1 MPATPSAEVTLQVAA
16 NSAAAQLEM
25 FSRKF
30 KQMQKEMA
38 DATKKTA
45 QEGKQAGN
53 GFASWSSDIVK
64 ASVAIYAMHA
74 PIKAMQTAVSMITAE
89 LENTIR
95 ISEGF
100 KNRQIPYQQQL
111 VNLMHSLPANEDK
124 EIIIPALD
132 SMIRK
137 SPISNKEALL
147 KVVES
152 AASSTVGMPYLE
164 RAEVAQRVA
173 ESRQDLLETD
183 PASLEALAKAV
194 VYNHKA
200 FQELG
205 STTEAQQ
212 GILQSAKAASLIQDN
227 QQFYKTIGML
237 PGQIRSA
244 YGDNYNQAEMLAVA
258 NAINIA
264 SGDTEGPVTVTQT
277 FNMLADIITKL
288 QRAPEYLDKT
298 FMEQRGFIAS
308 QDPRAEVIRKELL
321 AAMEERDGA
330 LSDEEALLVEMAL
343 AGDPEAFRMFKDKPD
358 FTGRARSRF
367 VAMNLFQP
375 DHLRVKVREFDAYG
389 ILKTL
394 LEGEPGKPGLGEMP
408 IVLNSS
414 GTIDDKRTY
423 QEAAKLIRDRDKFAA
438 ESPLFKEMRLE
449 QDMKVAQENIK
460 MHSGSIRGQYQNVV
474 DTLMNAAGPGSTMSS
489 NWPKTYYQG
498 GIFSPFQWEYSW
510 QQSESDVGKFFKR
523 QIAQQLRAVIARGYG
538 ELPTKEMPGENR
550 YGWLDRQVMRSPLN
564 IAREFE
570 RRDGKFGP
578 EEASYFGLSANTL
591 EKMKA
596 LFDLHRKIESFEEK
610 AKQALEAEKQRQSNL
625 SFNSMIPSVG
635 SPTVQLDAESRN
647 AVRQVF
653 ESVSMLMGFLAPAIS
668 GEKPLAVKDS
678 NKPRTEP
685 AKGDWA
691 P

>member
-38 DATKKTA
+38 DATKRTA
-45 QEGKQAGN
+45 QEGKQAGS

-124 EIIIPALD
+124 NIVIPAID
-132 SMIRK
+132 RMIK
-137 SPISNKEALL
+137 QSPILNKEALL

-212 GILQSAKAASLIQDN
+212 GMLQSAKAASLIQDN

-244 YGDNYNQAEMLAVA
+244 YGDNYKQTEMLAVA

-308 QDPRAEVIRKELL
+308 LDPRATVIRKELL

-330 LSDEEALLVEMAL
+330 LSDEEELLVEMAL
-343 AGDPEAFRMFKDKPD
+343 AGDPEAFKMFKDKPD

-375 DHLRVKVREFDAYG
+375 DHLRVKAREFDAYG

-394 LEGEPGKPGLGEMP
+394 LEGEPGKPGLG
-408 IVLNSS
+408 
-414 GTIDDKRTY
+414 
-423 QEAAKLIRDRDKFAA
+423 
-438 ESPLFKEMRLE
+438 
-449 QDMKVAQENIK
+449 
-460 MHSGSIRGQYQNVV
+460 
-474 DTLMNAAGPGSTMSS
+474 
-489 NWPKTYYQG
+489 
-498 GIFSPFQWEYSW
+498 
-510 QQSESDVGKFFKR
+510 
-523 QIAQQLRAVIARGYG
+523 
-538 ELPTKEMPGENR
+538 
-550 YGWLDRQVMRSPLN
+550 
-564 IAREFE
+564 
-570 RRDGKFGP
+570 
-578 EEASYFGLSANTL
+578 
-591 EKMKA
+591 
-596 LFDLHRKIESFEEK
+596 
-610 AKQALEAEKQRQSNL
+610 
-625 SFNSMIPSVG
+625 
-635 SPTVQLDAESRN
+635 
-647 AVRQVF
+647 
-653 ESVSMLMGFLAPAIS
+653 
-668 GEKPLAVKDS
+668 
-678 NKPRTEP
+678 
-685 AKGDWA
+685 
-691 P
+691 